1 MVRTGG
7 KDVRRRKTAFDF
19 IMDTFVYGA
28 LVLLAI
34 TTVVPFMR
42 VIAISLSPAEIVGK
56 YGLHLIPEKVTFDGY
71 IKVFYHSLIWKSYS
85 NTIARTILGTGISV
99 FLYIIG
105 AYPLSKKY
113 LPNKKFWTMI
123 IIFTMYFSGGLI
135 PSYILVT
142 KTLHLQ
148 NTIWSLVLPS
158 AVSAY
163 TLIII
168 RNFFMTIPDEIEES
182 AKIDGANDIYIL
194 FSIIIPLSKA
204 VLATITLWCLVYHW
218 NSWFDCMIYITDQ
231 NKYVLQL
238 VLRMI
243 LIEGQVQDLT
253 TTTTTFVNTD
263 TMKMATLVVATLPI
277 ICAYPFMQKYFVKGV
292 IIGSVK
298 G

>member
-19 IMDTFVYGA
+19 VMDTFVYGV

-71 IKVFYHSLIWKSYS
+71 IKVFYHSLIWKAYS